1 MKIYDPK
8 QFELAFSQAAA
19 KKPSNYIKNSSKTT
33 PTITLDDDDDDRPST
48 SHRSSLLNN
57 LVKTPTSSTDGML
70 HNLTKSAQ
78 KIAGNFHSNVHNDG
92 ITGEFDGVKYP
103 HSERMMEALRF
114 NFGLKSFRPNQ
125 LQVINAAL
133 LGHDCF
139 VLMPTGGGKSLCYQ
153 LPAILTEGVTIV
165 ISPLKSLI
173 SDQVNKLASLD
184 VSFKILYYQKLMYI

>member
-1 MKIYDPK
+1 MQPTNK
-8 QFELAFSQAAA
+8 Q
-19 KKPSNYIKNSSKTT
+19 T
-33 PTITLDDDDDDRPST
+33 RP
-48 SHRSSLLNN
+48 
-57 LVKTPTSSTDGML
+57 
-70 HNLTKSAQ
+70 NLTRSAQ
-78 KIAGNFHSNVHNDG
+78 KVVGNFHSNVHNDG
-92 ITGEFDGVKYP
+92 ITGEFDSLNYP

-153 LPAILTEGVTIV
+153 LPAILTEGLTIV

-173 SDQVNKLASLD
+173 TDQVNKLSSLD
-184 VSFKILYYQKLMYI
+184 VSKMHTILKTLINNIYCLDLCKKFFRRSKFRGTTRNLL